1 MENVPVIDISALR
14 DGDAATRRKI
24 ADAVRTAVEEIGF
37 LSVTGHGVS
46 DEIISR
52 IRSESLA
59 FFDLPLATKE
69 KYLHPS
75 GNLNRG
81 YTPFEGEFNGS
92 STGQPAPADLREGY
106 IFGQSVPQ
114 DTAGAD
120 KAVASHAYQPNIW
133 PDVMP
138 GLTET
143 FQAYYS
149 AVADFNTVLLE
160 IFSAALDL
168 ELAYF
173 RENFRHHSSTVRIL
187 HYPAQDAPPP
197 AGQLRCGAHTDFG
210 SHTILLADDSPGGLQ
225 VRTLSGEWVDVIPPA
240 NAFIINIGDMM
251 KMWTNDRWVSNE
263 HRVANPST
271 EGGPSGDRLS
281 IAFFTYPNPD
291 AVIECIPTC
300 LAPGDEAKHPP
311 VLAGDYRRM
320 KVESTTAAA
329 QNRS

>member
-1 MENVPVIDISALR
+1 MENVPVIDISAFR
-14 DGDAATRRKI
+14 EGDAATRRQI
-24 ADAVRTAVEEIGF
+24 AGEVRKAVEEIGF

-46 DEIISR
+46 DGIINR

-59 FFDLPLATKE
+59 LFDLPLAEKE

-81 YTPFEGEFNGS
+81 YTPFEGEYNGA
-92 STGQPAPADLREGY
+92 STGRPAPADLREGY
-106 IFGQSVPQ
+106 IFGQFASKDP
-114 DTAGAD
+114 AGTD
-120 KAVASHAYQPNIW
+120 SAVASHAYQPNIW

-138 GLTET
+138 GLTGT
-143 FQAYYS
+143 FKDYYS
-149 AVADFNTVLLE
+149 AVAGFNTVLLE
-160 IFSAALDL
+160 IFSAAL
-168 ELAYF
+168 ELDPAYF
-173 RENFRHHSSTVRIL
+173 RENFRDHSSVVRIL

-225 VRTLSGEWVDVIPPA
+225 VLTLSGEWVDVIPPA

-251 KMWTNDRWVSNE
+251 KMWTNDRWRSNE
-263 HRVANPST
+263 HRVANPPT
-271 EGGPSGDRLS
+271 DGGPSGDRLS

-300 LAPGDEAKHPP
+300 LAPGDRPKHTP

-329 QNRS
+329 QKNP